1 MTALEFYRKVRDRL
15 GLADI
20 EEAETA
26 TRSVLA
32 ALADRITDDE
42 ANDLASQLPTE
53 LGDFIRRRTGP
64 PQEMDMDTFIS
75 RIQSDLDLEE
85 WQHAANVTRGVFSVL
100 KEAVSE
106 GEWRDVVSQLP
117 AELQD
122 MFVRA

>member
-1 MTALEFYRKVRDRL
+1 MTAIEFYRTLRDRL

-53 LGDFIRRRTGP
+53 LGDFIRRRVGP
-64 PQEMDMDTFIS
+64 PQEMDMETFIS

-85 WQHAANVTRGVFSVL
+85 WQHAADVTRGVFSVL